1 MDNIIKF
8 GTSGFRGIIADS
20 FTFRTLTATVH
31 AVADYVKAHSIN
43 AQPRLMVGY
52 DPRFMGEVFAKDVAE
67 NLNMRGVD
75 VVLTNRDTPTPVIA
89 FYVIAHK
96 LDGAINI
103 TASHNP
109 PIYTGIKFTPSW
121 GGPAMPEETKQIE
134 SMANQYLAENSLF
147 GQTQKNK
154 GKTEFV
160 DPMSEYIDHLN
171 DMIDFK
177 EIAKANLK
185 IAIDPL
191 HGAGRGY
198 LKRICE
204 THGIKY
210 VSIHEARDPYFGG
223 AVPDPNET
231 NLFELKKL
239 MAEDETIALGMA
251 TDGDADRFGILDRH
265 GRFIIPDYVLAIL
278 SEYVLSTRDFEGG
291 LGRSIATTHLIDR
304 IARQHKREVYETP
317 VGFKYIG
324 KLLTEGKIVFG
335 GEESGG
341 LSIIGHIP
349 DKDGIIAGL
358 LMLEAVAR
366 TNKTGSFLLEDIYK
380 MVGTLYADRRDIE
393 LDNDSHA
400 HAKALMSNPSILIDK
415 FKPLEVDRTEG
426 LKLLLEGGS
435 WLLLRL
441 SGTEPVIRIYAEGR
455 QQTETEQYINSVQEI
470 LKHA

>member
-1 MDNIIKF
+1 LDNIIKF

-96 LDGAINI
+96 FDGAINI

-134 SMANQYLAENSLF
+134 SMANQYLDENSLF

-154 GKTEFV
+154 GKTELV

-177 EIAKANLK
+177 EIARANLN

-223 AVPDPNET
+223 AAPDPNET

-251 TDGDADRFGILDRH
+251 TDGDADRFGILNRH

-366 TNKTGSFLLEDIYK
+366 TNKTVSFLLEDIYK

-400 HAKALMSNPSILIDK
+400 HARALMSNPSILIDK